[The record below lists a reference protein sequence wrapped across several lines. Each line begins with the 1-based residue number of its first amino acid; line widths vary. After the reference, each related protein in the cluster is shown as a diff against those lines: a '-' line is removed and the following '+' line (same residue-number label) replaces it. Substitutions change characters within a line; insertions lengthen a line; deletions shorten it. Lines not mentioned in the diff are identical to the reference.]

1 MALFQKELRP
11 VSAAD
16 LLRHL
21 FLSWLIAAAVEFL
34 LLPSE
39 LRALDALRGLAQMSL
54 LRVGAVT
61 AFCAAVLTA
70 LNLFWDL
77 RIFERWGMVGAFA
90 ILAGFAL
97 RTSFTAAF
105 AGICALVLLILTV
118 YALFGWQKQQQGLQ
132 PVRAHGAFLWLAVL
146 AAGAFFL
153 FVSIWTVCRVL
164 SFCTPTYDFGIFSQM
179 FYHMMENGAPMTTVE
194 RDGLLSHFYVH
205 VSPTYYLLLPFYCLY
220 PKPEFLQVL
229 QAAVMAS
236 AVIPLWKIGK
246 LHGLSGLPRLLSCLI
261 LLLYPAFAG
270 GAGYDIHENCFLT
283 PLILW
288 LLYGI
293 DKGNWWIT
301 VPAALLT
308 LGVKEDAAVYV
319 AVVALYLLVRTVLRY
334 RKGLGKDL
342 CTGAALLTGAIVW
355 FFLVTNF
362 LSQTGDGVMTYRYN
376 NFIYDGSSSLV
387 TVIKAVLLC
396 PMKLLYE
403 CVDKEKL
410 MYIAQTVLPLLGLPL
425 LTRKFD
431 RYLLLIPYVLV
442 NLMSDYQYQHNIF
455 FQYNFG
461 SIAFLMYLTV
471 VNLSDLKLSWM
482 RLTAFAGAAAVCA
495 GCFVSTVVPTAVPY
509 TQYCQTFE
517 AYYDNIRQTLDT
529 IPQDASAAATTF
541 YTTYLSQRETLYDVR
556 YCSQEHLLSAEYVA
570 LRISA
575 KAEYTKYATNAD
587 NGFENLVKLLEK
599 NGYTLYAELSGE
611 MVIYRKTASAQ

>member
-1 MALFQKELRP
+1 MLTNKNIRTTT
-11 VSAAD
+11 AAD
-16 LLRHL
+16 ILRHI
-21 FLSWLIAAAVEFL
+21 FLSWLIATAVEFL
-34 LLPSE
+34 LLPPT
-39 LRALDALRGLAQMSL
+39 LRGLDSLSGLAQMSL
-54 LRVGAVT
+54 LRVGALTVCIT
-61 AFCAAVLTA
+61 VILTA
-70 LNLFWDL
+70 VSLFWNI
-77 RIFERWGMVGAFA
+77 RVYERWGMVGAFA
-90 ILAGFAL
+90 LLAISAL
-97 RTSFTAAF
+97 HNSFTAAF
-105 AGICALVLLILTV
+105 AVICALVLLILTV
-118 YALFGWQKQQQGLQ
+118 YALFGWQKQQHSLQ
-132 PVRAHGAFLWLAVL
+132 PVRAHSVFLCLAVL
-146 AAGAFFL
+146 AAGVFFL

-179 FYHMMENGAPMTTVE
+179 FYHMMETGAPMTTVE

-293 DKGNWWIT
+293 DKGNLWIT

-334 RKGLGKDL
+334 RKALRKEL
-342 CTGAALLTGAIVW
+342 FTGAALLAGAIVW

-376 NFIYDGSSSLV
+376 NFIYDGSSSLL
-387 TVIKAVLLC
+387 TVIKAIFIS

-403 CVDKEKL
+403 CVDSEKL
-410 MYIAQTVLPLLGLPL
+410 MYIAQTMLPLLGLPL
-425 LTRKFD
+425 LTRKYD

-442 NLMSDYQYQHNIF
+442 NLMSDYQYQHHIF

-461 SIAFLMYLTV
+461 SIAFLVYLTV

-482 RLTAFAGAAAVCA
+482 RLTAFAAAAAVCA
-495 GCFVSTVVPTAVPY
+495 GCFVGTVVPTAKPY
-509 TQYCQTFE
+509 AEYCQKYG
-517 AYYDNIRQTLDT
+517 AYYDNIRTTLDA

-541 YTTYLSQRETLYDVR
+541 YTTYLSQRDTLYDVR
-556 YCSQEHLLSAEYVA
+556 YCSREHLLSVEYVA

-575 KAEYTKYATNAD
+575 KAEFAKYATNAD
-587 NGFENLVKLLEK
+587 NGFDNLVKLLEQ
-599 NGYTLYAELSGE
+599 NGYTLFAELPGE
-611 MVIYRKTASAQ
+611 MVIYRKTSSPQ